1 MMLPDQI
8 EDIVTRLKS
17 GDITLIPTDSIW
29 GISCDA
35 FNESAVQK
43 ITALKQLEE
52 NHQYI
57 LLTSSIEMLNGYI
70 EMMHPRIETLLSLHK
85 KPLTLIHTS
94 KTIPQHLVSPD
105 GTVGMRVTQHPLGVA
120 IIEELG
126 HPIISTRAC
135 MVGEDYPK
143 TFEDISGTIRTGVDF
158 VPAYPSS
165 ILNKEYSEL
174 SVIAKYDKEGEL
186 FFVRM

>member
-8 EDIVTRLKS
+8 DDIVSRLRS
-17 GDITLIPTDSIW
+17 GDTTLIPTESIW

-43 ITALKQLEE
+43 ISKLKQFEDK
-52 NHQYI
+52 HQYI
-57 LLTSSIEMLNGYI
+57 LLVSTIEMLNSYI

-94 KTIPQHLVSPD
+94 KTIPPHLVSSD
-105 GTVGMRVTQHPLGVA
+105 GTIGMRVTQHPLGAA

-126 HPIISTRAC
+126 NPIISTRAC
-135 MVGEDYPK
+135 LNGEDYPQ
-143 TFEDISGTIRTGVDF
+143 TFEEISNKIRTGVDF
-158 VPAYPSS
+158 IPAYPST
-165 ILNKEYSEL
+165 IMDKKYTEL
-174 SVIAKYDKEGEL
+174 SVIAKYDKDGEL
-186 FFVRM
+186 VFMRT

>member
-1 MMLPDQI
+1 MLPDQI
-8 EDIVTRLKS
+8 DDIVTRLKS

-43 ITALKQLEE
+43 IANLKQIEG

-57 LLTSSIEMLNGYI
+57 LLVSSIEMLNGYI

-94 KTIPQHLVSPD
+94 KTIPPYLVSSD
-105 GTVGMRVTQHPLGVA
+105 GTIGIRVTQHPLSVA

-135 MVGEDYPK
+135 LDGQDYPK
-143 TFEDISGTIRTGVDF
+143 KFEDISNAIKTGVDF
-158 VPAYPSS
+158 IPAYPVS
-165 ILNKEYSEL
+165 ILNKKYSEL
-174 SVIAKYDKEGEL
+174 SVIAKYDKDGEL
-186 FFVRM
+186 VFIRT